1 MGIEEILKDCED
13 YNLNTGFD
21 KIMKYLLG
29 GEDYPEL
36 TSREKLDLTQ
46 YIYESKDPLV
56 LRWREIEK
64 LKGKK
69 VDRQGE

>member
-1 MGIEEILKDCED
+1 MGIEEMLKDYED
-13 YNLNTGFD
+13 YDLNTGFD

-29 GEDYPEL
+29 VDDYPEL

-46 YIYESKDPLV
+46 YIYESNDPLV

-69 VDRQGE
+69 IDR